1 MRKPVSTMTF
11 QGLATIKVP
20 TAVPT
25 MITNSHGCISTARC
39 PPMAAN
45 PPSNA
50 AIVMMIP
57 TRLTNASLHC
67 RFYCGYLVGDA
78 CAKLASRSPAPRK
91 LFPAVWSDVATAAKG
106 ARVMLS
112 TIADY
117 QRISKDMTRSLSLTA
132 RKPDVSR
139 ETAYYLANIG
149 KITNIDDFLKDYRL
163 FSYAMKAHGLSDMT
177 YAKAFMRKVL
187 TEGVSNSNSFANK
200 LSDTRYREFAQT
212 FNFELLGSRA
222 TQTSAAQNGTATQFV
237 QQTMEENAGEQNEG
251 VRLALYFTRKAA
263 SIKGPFQILADKALT
278 QVVQTALGLSPNISA
293 ADIDKQAAMLSKLDQ
308 FFRLSGSGKGQPL
321 RAALCGDVGCQPGQ
335 QRQHEQPCADPD
347 RRSRR
352 RRGLDSDMLTKLQTL
367 RFGR

>member
-1 MRKPVSTMTF
+1 
-11 QGLATIKVP
+11 
-20 TAVPT
+20 
-25 MITNSHGCISTARC
+25 
-39 PPMAAN
+39 
-45 PPSNA
+45 
-50 AIVMMIP
+50 
-57 TRLTNASLHC
+57 
-67 RFYCGYLVGDA
+67 
-78 CAKLASRSPAPRK
+78 
-91 LFPAVWSDVATAAKG
+91 
-106 ARVMLS
+106 MLS

-200 LSDTRYREFAQT
+200 LSDTRYREFAKT

-237 QQTMEENAGEQNEG
+237 QQTMEENAGDQNEG

-293 ADIDKQAAMLSKLDQ
+293 ADIDKQATMLSKLVNFSDFQ
-308 FFRLSGSGKGQPL
+308 DPAKVSRFAQRFAAMWDASQASSNASSNPALILIGQST
-321 RAALCGDVGCQPGQ
+321 PG
-335 QRQHEQPCADPD
+335 
-347 RRSRR
+347 
-352 RRGLDSDMLTKLQTL
+352 GLDSDMLTKLQTL